1 VESDAGYRK
10 ECTSTICSLDGLPT
24 GQRFR
29 FTVSATNAIGT
40 SLLSNWSESLSADV
54 VPAGPAQVNIS
65 TAGFDPA
72 HPEGGGINVS
82 WSAVGTPSG
91 GSPVNKYV
99 VTIIEDGTTVRASY
113 DQPANVTSLPTL
125 WLTPGHS
132 YVARVTPQNNAD
144 TDNWNTTSSGS
155 ITAIGAPQ
163 PAGGLMATQ
172 TGPNGETTLSWNPVG
187 ANGAN
192 TVTYYVKGST
202 SAFSSGA
209 CLAGY
214 QSGATNLGS
223 STTWNDTT
231 SKNLGTYNY
240 VVYAD
245 NGFSCVAQTTSITIT
260 QRIPG
265 AASYTSASCVELPL
279 TTPPVVCSPATDG
292 NDFALRIESPTVDSL
307 QSSITTWQ
315 IQIGNNWVNLTEVVG
330 TQTPTYQIEKTAY
343 FQAGGSSGSG
353 QTVVIRGC
361 TAAGDCGAGGSTSS
375 GTPAPLYIPSQN

>member
-1 VESDAGYRK
+1 
-10 ECTSTICSLDGLPT
+10 
-24 GQRFR
+24 
-29 FTVSATNAIGT
+29 
-40 SLLSNWSESLSADV
+40 
-54 VPAGPAQVNIS
+54 
-65 TAGFDPA
+65 
-72 HPEGGGINVS
+72 
-82 WSAVGTPSG
+82 
-91 GSPVNKYV
+91 
-99 VTIIEDGTTVRASY
+99 
-113 DQPANVTSLPTL
+113 
-125 WLTPGHS
+125 
-132 YVARVTPQNNAD
+132 
-144 TDNWNTTSSGS
+144 
-155 ITAIGAPQ
+155 
-163 PAGGLMATQ
+163 
-172 TGPNGETTLSWNPVG
+172 
-187 ANGAN
+187 
-192 TVTYYVKGST
+192 
-202 SAFSSGA
+202 
-209 CLAGY
+209 
-214 QSGATNLGS
+214 
-223 STTWNDTT
+223 
-231 SKNLGTYNY
+231 LGTYNY

-375 GTPAPLYIPSQN
+375 GTPAPLYIPTQN